1 MDIKTPSNEV
11 ASEALHGTPLDA
23 PSAIQSGQ
31 SPKSSNMLTIVSFA
45 IFILLS
51 LGAVAFLYYQNQQ
64 LKTMLANYQTQPTIT
79 PTIKPTETLISTAT
93 PSATPKT
100 GWKIYKNDQYGFEF
114 SYPDKYKVLT
124 DKENLYGWPKAILLL
139 YKGGQSYDMPVEV
152 WDSEAEYKQ
161 KYGDN
166 YEFTVFKKDGKF
178 ITLLNQNKD
187 LEVAEIIKTFKFSN

>member
-1 MDIKTPSNEV
+1 MDSQEPTINPNVPVSQSPISPQPS
-11 ASEALHGTPLDA
+11 
-23 PSAIQSGQ
+23 Q
-31 SPKSSNMLTIVSFA
+31 SPKNSNHLTVISMA
-45 IFILLS
+45 LFILLS

-64 LKTMLANYQTQPTIT
+64 LKTMLASYQTQPTST
-79 PTIKPTETLISTAT
+79 PTIKPVETLISTAT

-100 GWKIYKNDQYGFEF
+100 GWKIYKNDQFGFEF

-152 WDSEAEYKQ
+152 WDTETEYKQ
-161 KYGDN
+161 KYGAN
-166 YEFTVFKKDGKF
+166 YEFTVFKVNGKF

-187 LEVAEIIKTFKFSN
+187 AEVAEIIKTFKFSN